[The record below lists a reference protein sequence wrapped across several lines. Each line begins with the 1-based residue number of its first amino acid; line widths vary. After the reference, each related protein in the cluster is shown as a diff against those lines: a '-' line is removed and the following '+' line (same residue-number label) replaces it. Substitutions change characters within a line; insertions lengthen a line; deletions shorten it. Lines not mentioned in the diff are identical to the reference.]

1 MHSDYRA
8 LHRAEYTWHLLY
20 QTILWNKYNDKQ
32 LRHSERANSWSTAPH
47 CCLPSVVLDLF
58 QYFIGLKWILSV
70 KRHAGRVYTAYH
82 VSRIDLVAP
91 RPRSILS
98 TWYAVYTC
106 PLCLL
111 TNVTLQ
117 PMIICKHNIQI
128 KAPWKSMWQ
137 HTQWLSW
144 FDVCAVYQP
153 YSVS

>member
-58 QYFIGLKWILSV
+58 QHFIGLKWILSV
-70 KRHAGRVYTAYH
+70 KTHAGRVYTAYH

-106 PLCLL
+106 PLCIL
-111 TNVTLQ
+111 TNL
-117 PMIICKHNIQI
+117 KNN
-128 KAPWKSMWQ
+128 
-137 HTQWLSW
+137 SW
-144 FDVCAVYQP
+144 PEKERFFWHSAAYYVSLTECLKNHSRASCALERFF
-153 YSVS
+153 ST